1 MAVEMVDL
9 SLRIYHHFHDNLEAF
24 AAKTTV
30 FQSIFGLDLSR
41 KLRDRPPPQRLENV
55 AKKKSAKEKSA
66 AIFPLRKRI
75 FRFARMRSSR
85 GDAQIYERC
94 AFSFSHARA

>member
-9 SLRIYHHFHDNLEAF
+9 SLRIYHHFDDNLDAF
-24 AAKTTV
+24 AAKAAV

-41 KLRDRPPPQRLENV
+41 KLGDRPPPNDWKTSQR
-55 AKKKSAKEKSA
+55 KKRERKSA
-66 AIFPLRKRI
+66 AIFPLRKRN